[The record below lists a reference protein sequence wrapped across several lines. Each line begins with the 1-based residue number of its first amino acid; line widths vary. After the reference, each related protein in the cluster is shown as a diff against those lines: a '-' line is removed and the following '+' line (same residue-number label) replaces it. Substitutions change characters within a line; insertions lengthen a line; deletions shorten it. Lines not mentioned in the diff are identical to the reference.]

1 MVSQV
6 ASRYKLG
13 MRTLLLLALSL
24 FLIACQATDTGKTPW
39 MQTPDTHSFSRPAE
53 VRSTHLELVLNLDFE
68 QKIATGSVTHHLL
81 RTDPMAPFVVDTSDL
96 SILSVTDQT
105 GAELTFTLAEDA
117 GEWRGR
123 PLSIDLGAATKTVK
137 IHYQTSPQAEAMQWL
152 APEQTSGKE
161 QPFLFT
167 QGQATRMLA
176 AFEQMRLGVPVV

>member
-1 MVSQV
+1 
-6 ASRYKLG
+6 

-24 FLIACQATDTGKTPW
+24 FLIACQATDTGKTTW

-105 GAELTFTLAEDA
+105 GAELTFTLADDA
-117 GEWRGR
+117 G
-123 PLSIDLGAATKTVK
+123 
-137 IHYQTSPQAEAMQWL
+137 
-152 APEQTSGKE
+152 
-161 QPFLFT
+161 
-167 QGQATRMLA
+167 
-176 AFEQMRLGVPVV
+176 